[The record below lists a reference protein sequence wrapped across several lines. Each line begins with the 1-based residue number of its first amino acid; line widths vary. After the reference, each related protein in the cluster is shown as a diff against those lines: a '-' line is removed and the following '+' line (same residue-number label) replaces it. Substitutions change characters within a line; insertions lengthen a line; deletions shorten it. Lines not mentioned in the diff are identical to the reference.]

1 MEQQLYRKVSLEH
14 IESPEQ
20 LNEVLRVTS
29 PSVWVLL
36 AAVIVLLLGF
46 LVWGSFTYVDSKL
59 EASAV
64 VSGGTMT
71 LRLTE
76 ESAQSSLEEG
86 MKVTVGDSVSSI
98 RSIGEDEQGTFALA
112 DTDLVDGTYSA
123 VIHYRQTQL
132 LRLLFN

>member
-46 LVWGSFTYVDSKL
+46 LVWG
-59 EASAV
+59 
-64 VSGGTMT
+64 
-71 LRLTE
+71 
-76 ESAQSSLEEG
+76 
-86 MKVTVGDSVSSI
+86 
-98 RSIGEDEQGTFALA
+98 
-112 DTDLVDGTYSA
+112 
-123 VIHYRQTQL
+123 
-132 LRLLFN
+132 